1 MRSTGALP
9 LLLSVLLTTA
19 CYHQVVQT
27 GATPG
32 PRVVEHPWT
41 ATYVFGLVPAREIST
56 VAQCPDGVAV
66 IETQQTFLNGLVGV
80 LTLGIYTP
88 QTVRI
93 TCAAGGEASVQGART
108 VRVAD
113 GARADAH
120 TIAIYEA
127 VRLAHRTRAPVLLHL
142 DRQPTRHST
151 PRKP

>member
-1 MRSTGALP
+1 MRSAGALP

-56 VAQCPDGVAV
+56 VAQCPDGVAI

-93 TCAAGGEASVQGART
+93 TCAAGGEASVHGTRT

-113 GARADAH
+113 SAGDHARAAATRD
-120 TIAIYEA
+120 A
-127 VRLAHRTRAPVLLHL
+127 VRLAQRTRAPVLLHL
-142 DRQPTRHST
+142 GRQPIRTGTTNT
-151 PRKP
+151 P